1 MERCIKTSPNA
12 CSFIAVIHICSCKSP
27 CMGVGEDSESLNL
40 EEDVMRWVR
49 NSKIIISF
57 LAMSMALSGS
67 SLKAN
72 GIQNDAPVRI
82 YQEMTTN
89 LASFPV
95 VSGDKDDLVKI
106 DSMNKINWY
115 LSQMD
120 VTNLAATLKLLRLKK
135 LLKLG
140 YVGDVSDDVLMSGA
154 IKGMVN
160 SIGDPYSIYMD
171 TNMYN
176 DLMLETKGTFGGVGI
191 VLGSKDN
198 VLTVVAPIEGT
209 PSDKAGIMSGDQV
222 IKIDG
227 QDSKGLAVDEAVKMI
242 RGSEGGHVTLTIN
255 RVGQEIKDYIIM
267 RSNIKMN
274 TVGGK
279 ILDDGIGYV
288 RLSIFNENTG
298 SDLAEKLHELE
309 GKGVKGIILD
319 LRNNPGGLLE
329 ESIKVAS
336 NFVPHGPVVSVVN
349 KDGRS
354 TTWLSTLEAIK
365 YPLVILVN
373 GGSASASEIV
383 AGAVQ
388 DTGVG
393 TLIGTKTFGK
403 GSVQTVLP
411 LNDGSALKLTIAKYV
426 TPNNRLIN
434 GVGLEPDIKVEMHDI
449 QEKGKDLQLE
459 KAIEVLKEKM

>member
-1 MERCIKTSPNA
+1 
-12 CSFIAVIHICSCKSP
+12 
-27 CMGVGEDSESLNL
+27 
-40 EEDVMRWVR
+40 MRWVK
-49 NSKIIISF
+49 NSKLKIIISF

-72 GIQNDAPVRI
+72 GIQHDAAVSI
-82 YQEMTTN
+82 YQGVASN

-95 VSGDKDDLVKI
+95 VSDGKDDLAKI
-106 DSMNKINWY
+106 HSMNEINWY

-120 VTNLAATLKLLRLKK
+120 VADLAVALKLLRVEQVIKAR
-135 LLKLG
+135 
-140 YVGDVSDDVLMSGA
+140 YVGDVSVEMLMSGA

-160 SIGDPYSIYMD
+160 SIDDPYSVYMD
-171 TNMYN
+171 TVMYN
-176 DLMLETKGTFGGVGI
+176 ELMLETKGSFGGVGI

-198 VLTVVAPIEGT
+198 ILTVVAPIEGT
-209 PSDKAGIMSGDQV
+209 PSDKSGIKSGDQIV
-222 IKIDG
+222 KIDG
-227 QDSKGLAVDEAVKMI
+227 QDTKELAVDEAVKMI
-242 RGSEGGHVTLTIN
+242 RGSEGSQVTLTIN
-255 RVGQEIKDYIIM
+255 RVGQEIEDYTII
-267 RSNIKMN
+267 RSNIKIN

-279 ILDDGIGYV
+279 MLDDGIGYV
-288 RLSIFNENTG
+288 RLSMFNENTG
-298 SDLAEKLHELE
+298 SDLANKLQELE
-309 GKGVKGIILD
+309 GQGMKGIILD

-336 NFVPHGPVVSVVN
+336 NFVPYGPVVSVVS
-349 KDGRS
+349 KDGTS
-354 TTWLSTLEAIK
+354 TTRFSNLEAFK

-411 LNDGSALKLTIAKYV
+411 LDDDSALKLTIAKYV
-426 TPNNRLIN
+426 TPNNRSIN
-434 GVGLEPDIKVEMHDI
+434 GVGLEPDIKVEMPDS
-449 QEKGKDLQLE
+449 QEYGKDLQLE
-459 KAIEVLKEKM
+459 KAIEFLKEKI

>member
-1 MERCIKTSPNA
+1 
-12 CSFIAVIHICSCKSP
+12 
-27 CMGVGEDSESLNL
+27 
-40 EEDVMRWVR
+40 
-49 NSKIIISF
+49 
-57 LAMSMALSGS
+57 MALSDS

-72 GIQNDAPVRI
+72 EFQNDAPISI
-82 YQEMTTN
+82 YQEMTSN
-89 LASFPV
+89 LTSFPV
-95 VSGDKDDLVKI
+95 ISGDKDDLVKI
-106 DSMNKINWY
+106 DSINTIKWY

-120 VTNLAATLKLLRLKK
+120 AANLAATLKLLRLKK

-140 YVGDVSDDVLMSGA
+140 YMGDVSDDVLMSGA

-160 SIGDPYSIYMD
+160 SIGDPYSVYMD
-171 TNMYN
+171 NNMYN
-176 DLMLETKGTFGGVGI
+176 DLMLEMKGSFAGVGI

-222 IKIDG
+222 IRIDG
-227 QDSKGLAVDEAVKMI
+227 QDIKGLAVDEAVKMI
-242 RGSEGGHVTLTIN
+242 RGVEGTPVTLTIH
-255 RVGQEIKDYIIM
+255 RVGQEIKDCTIM
-267 RSNIKMN
+267 RSNIKIN

-288 RLSIFNENTG
+288 RLSMFNENTG
-298 SDLAEKLHELE
+298 SDLLEKLHELE
-309 GKGVKGIILD
+309 EQGVKGLILD

-336 NFVPHGPVVSVVN
+336 NFVPHGLVVSVVN

-354 TTWLSTLEAIK
+354 TTRLSTLQAIK

-388 DTGVG
+388 DTGAG

-403 GSVQTVLP
+403 GSVQAVLP
-411 LNDGSALKLTIAKYV
+411 LNDDSALKLTIAKYV
-426 TPNNRLIN
+426 TPNNRSIN
-434 GVGLEPDIKVEMHDI
+434 GIGLEPDIKVEMHDI
-449 QEKGKDLQLE
+449 EENSKDLQLE
-459 KAIEVLKEKM
+459 KAIEVLKEKIAYFTYFGIQQQL

>member
-1 MERCIKTSPNA
+1 
-12 CSFIAVIHICSCKSP
+12 
-27 CMGVGEDSESLNL
+27 
-40 EEDVMRWVR
+40 MRWVK
-49 NSKIIISF
+49 NSKLKIIISF

-72 GIQNDAPVRI
+72 GIQHDAAVSI
-82 YQEMTTN
+82 YQGVASN

-95 VSGDKDDLVKI
+95 VSDGKDDLAKI
-106 DSMNKINWY
+106 HSMNEINWY

-120 VTNLAATLKLLRLKK
+120 VADLAVALKLLRVEQVIKAR
-135 LLKLG
+135 
-140 YVGDVSDDVLMSGA
+140 YVGDVSVEMLMSGA

-160 SIGDPYSIYMD
+160 SIDDPYSVYMD
-171 TNMYN
+171 TVMYN
-176 DLMLETKGTFGGVGI
+176 ELMLETKGSFGGVGI

-198 VLTVVAPIEGT
+198 ILTVVAPIEGT
-209 PSDKAGIMSGDQV
+209 PSDKSGIKSGDQIV
-222 IKIDG
+222 KIDG
-227 QDSKGLAVDEAVKMI
+227 QDTKELAVDEAVKMI
-242 RGSEGGHVTLTIN
+242 RGSEGSQVTLTIN
-255 RVGQEIKDYIIM
+255 RVGQEIEDYTII
-267 RSNIKMN
+267 RSNIKIN

-279 ILDDGIGYV
+279 MLDDGIGYV
-288 RLSIFNENTG
+288 RLSMFNENTG
-298 SDLAEKLHELE
+298 SDLANKLQELE
-309 GKGVKGIILD
+309 GQGMKGIILD

-336 NFVPHGPVVSVVN
+336 NFVPYGPVVSVVS
-349 KDGRS
+349 KDGTS
-354 TTWLSTLEAIK
+354 TTRFSNLEAFK

-411 LNDGSALKLTIAKYV
+411 LDDDSALKLTIAKYV
-426 TPNNRLIN
+426 TPNNRSIN
-434 GVGLEPDIKVEMHDI
+434 GVGLEPDIKVEMPDS
-449 QEKGKDLQLE
+449 QEYGKDLQLE
-459 KAIEVLKEKM
+459 KAIEVLKEKI